1 MHIKFQDKIGISLKA
16 ATINIVLVAN
26 ALVWYLCIFNFLKAT
41 SIQRGFTGNDLVLIV
56 GVNLLGL
63 ILSALLSSR
72 VIQKFQRRLAFLTYW
87 MLAGLALSPLPLLIN
102 STALEGL
109 IATST
114 VIGIYFGIG
123 LPILMG
129 YFAAATR
136 TENRARLGG
145 IIILINGIGFPLLS
159 LLATT
164 DALLTTTAL
173 AIWRLAGLIILLLLK
188 PQEQVI
194 SKQSTP
200 SFQAIISNRSFYL
213 YFFPWLAFS
222 LVNDLSF
229 PVLHNFFQSDFLAV
243 SSTVDTALAGIFAL
257 FVGFFADYVG
267 RKRLIL
273 FGFALLGLGYA
284 ALGLF
289 PGNSFSWWFYICAD
303 GIAWGSF
310 TALFLMTLWG
320 DLASG
325 QNGEKYYILGFLPYL
340 ISNFT
345 RVSMG
350 EYVASKVTNEVAVF
364 SFASFFLFAAVLPI
378 FLAPET
384 LPEKAM
390 KERDLKNYLD
400 KAQKI
405 AEKENKKQKKSS
417 KGKRQKSEPI
427 QEKSPEEYEEARKL
441 AEKYY

>member
-1 MHIKFQDKIGISLKA
+1 MLSRFQNKLGISSSMA
-16 ATINIVLVAN
+16 AINIVLVAN
-26 ALVWYLCIFNFLKAT
+26 ALVWYLCIFNFLKTAAT
-41 SIQRGFTGNDLVLIV
+41 QRFTGNDVIIIV

-63 ILSALLSSR
+63 VLAALLGSR
-72 VIQKFQRRLAFLTYW
+72 VIQKFERRLVFLTYW

-102 STALEGL
+102 STAFEGL
-109 IATST
+109 IVIST

-129 YFAAATR
+129 YFAATTK

-164 DALLTTTAL
+164 DALLTSVAL
-173 AIWRLAGLIILLLLK
+173 TIWRLAGLIILVLLK
-188 PQEQVI
+188 TQEEST

-200 SFQAIISNRSFYL
+200 AFGAIISNKSFLL

-229 PVLHNFFQSDFLAV
+229 PVLNNFFQSGFLSV
-243 SSTVDTALAGIFAL
+243 SSTVATALAGIFAL
-257 FVGFFADYVG
+257 FIGFFADYVG

-289 PGNSFSWWFYICAD
+289 PGNSFSWWFYVCAD

-310 TALFLMTLWG
+310 TTLFLMTLWG

-325 QNGEKYYILGFLPYL
+325 QNSEKYYILGFLPYL
-340 ISNFT
+340 LSNFT
-345 RVSMG
+345 RVSIG
-350 EYVASKVTNEVAVF
+350 QYVANTVTNEVAVF

-390 KERDLKNYLD
+390 KDRDLKSYLD
-400 KAQKI
+400 KAKKI
-405 AEKENKKQKKSS
+405 VEKEEKQKKDTKKTSLE
-417 KGKRQKSEPI
+417 SEP
-427 QEKSPEEYEEARKL
+427 EKEENAEEYDEARKL